1 MEATKIS
8 HNLNT
13 NILKNL
19 ISSLINKQ
27 LGEKL
32 LNLEKK
38 NKSEIIDIKI
48 LSKFSKEIINNL
60 SKLSQDT
67 NKKIKNKT
75 YNNNLLNNNYLK
87 SNPSYFIKEK
97 SKKILFNSH
106 FNKNKNLNLRKSC
119 TPLKNYSRNSKFSLQ
134 NNSII
139 KTSTKS
145 LDIVLKKNSNYKT
158 NNYLYKNNS
167 KIINNNLKTKKFN
180 KQITITPKRYKKN
193 NFNRQCK
200 TEERSYKNKS
210 KIFNESYLDN
220 NELDKISINYDEER
234 ITNLEIHENE
244 KKALEKEEFFPERI
258 SIQLGPLIETIDNE
272 KRIYFL
278 GHNLFEKDIILSK
291 KSLKLKKKHCYN
303 SFLIIIEY
311 IFEYFYLFLDKKSL
325 FNLLVANKDYFKFLL
340 RLIITKIEKKLK
352 GINQTLFDLKQNNK
366 LINLEE
372 DTLKV
377 KPFEYNIN
385 STRALSL
392 LTSMTVDN
400 FFYEQKIDFNNNII
414 NLIFILYFISIGK
427 KHDILILNY
436 DNKLKEKY
444 IINHFQNNNKNK
456 NIGQIL
462 DYEIK
467 NIIFTDEVKNALFD
481 YSYNYINI
489 ISPNY
494 FQKINKNIALFSFLI
509 KNILEYIGITK
520 ELNKNQ
526 KQKYQIYTS
535 RLKINNQIIQ
545 KLKKIKDLY

>member
-278 GHNLFEKDIILSK
+278 GHNLFEKDIILSE